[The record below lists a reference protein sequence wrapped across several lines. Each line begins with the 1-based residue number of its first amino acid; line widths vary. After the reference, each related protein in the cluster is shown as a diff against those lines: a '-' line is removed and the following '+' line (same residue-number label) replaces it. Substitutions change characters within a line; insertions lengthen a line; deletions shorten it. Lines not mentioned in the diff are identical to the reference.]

1 MTAAI
6 VDTSAVLAL
15 LDQDHPAH
23 PRLAALVREQPWE
36 LVLTPL
42 VVAEADYMLVTRLGV
57 AAARAFGADVA
68 AGAYTLGPWSARDH
82 AAATQV
88 SAQHHD
94 YVGVTDAA
102 NVVLAARYRTTRVLT
117 FDHRHFRMLRPMVG
131 GDAFTLLPDD
141 WADYN

>member
-1 MTAAI
+1 MTAAV

-23 PRLAALVREQPWE
+23 PQLAALVRDQPWE

-68 AGAYTLGPWSARDH
+68 AGAYTLGPWSVSDH

-88 SAQHHD
+88 GAEHHD
-94 YVGVTDAA
+94 YVGITDAA
-102 NVVLAARYRTTRVLT
+102 NVVLAARHQTTLMLT
-117 FDHRHFRMLRPMVG
+117 FDQRHFRMLPPMVG

-141 WADYN
+141 WPS

>member
-1 MTAAI
+1 VTAAI

-23 PRLAALVREQPWE
+23 PQLAALVRDEPWE

-42 VVAEADYMLVTRLGV
+42 VVAEADYMLVTRLGD

-68 AGAYTLGPWSARDH
+68 AGAYTLGPWSASDH

-102 NVVLAARYRTTRVLT
+102 NVVLAARYQTTRMLT
-117 FDHRHFRMLRPMVG
+117 FDQRHFRMLRPMVG

-141 WADYN
+141 WTD